1 MPGGY
6 CPSGRSSYSA
16 NGCGFRLQAGYIT
29 RGHKGSYGS
38 IISEIKSRSLPF
50 QCNFSFE
57 GRHVNLE
64 AHKLAR
70 FALRLAFGRH
80 VWLGQPHD
88 VTCIPLNV
96 VFE

>member
-1 MPGGY
+1 MQGGL
-6 CPSGRSSYSA
+6 STSRRSSYSA
-16 NGCGFRLQAGYIT
+16 NGGCFRLQAGYIT

-57 GRHVNLE
+57 GRRVNFE

-70 FALRLAFGRH
+70 FSLSLAQGRH

-88 VTCIPLNV
+88 QVCIPLSGL
-96 VFE
+96 